1 MDMKEFVRVIQIPTA
16 NGQRLQ
22 EYGLF
27 HCIFFALTIAAM
39 VFAVI
44 YTLKKG
50 EKNLYFLY
58 VLSSVLM
65 WVGELYKQFCYSF
78 KTGTFHYDWY
88 SFPWQ
93 FCSTPL
99 YTFLFCAIAK
109 KGKLYD
115 AVSAYNATYALFAG
129 TCVMLYPSTLVD
141 NYGISFQSLLHHA
154 LMMITGVSALVLY
167 AKKFSVKLFAES
179 FIVYLILFAVG
190 IILNFIIPPLTGQEV
205 NMYFVSKTFPGED
218 NPFGIF
224 RDAYPY
230 TIFLI
235 VYTLLFTEFAAL
247 IAHVAY
253 LVAKK
258 KAAKRLAAN
267 TQY

>member
-1 MDMKEFVRVIQIPTA
+1 MDMKEFVKTIMLPTA
-16 NGQRLQ
+16 NGHRLQ

-44 YTLKKG
+44 YTLKNG

-65 WVGELYKQFCYSF
+65 WIGELYKQFCYSF
-78 KTGTFHYDWY
+78 QTGTFKYNWY
-88 SFPWQ
+88 FFPWQ

-115 AVSAYNATYALFAG
+115 VVSAYNATYALFAG
-129 TCVMLYPSTLVD
+129 TCVMLYPSTLVA

-167 AKKFSVKLFAES
+167 AKKFSVRLFAQS
-179 FIVYLILFAVG
+179 FIVYCILLAIAIIINEAVG
-190 IILNFIIPPLTGQEV
+190 DSV
-205 NMYFVSKTFPGED
+205 NMYFISRTFKGDD
-218 NPFGIF
+218 NPFGVF
-224 RDAYPY
+224 QKAYPY
-230 TIFLI
+230 PLFVT
-235 VYTLLFTEFAAL
+235 VYILLFTEFAAL
-247 IAHVAY
+247 IAHVSHV
-253 LVAKK
+253 VAVKNENK
-258 KAAKRLAAN
+258 RLKAAL
-267 TQY
+267 

>member
-16 NGQRLQ
+16 DGQRLS

-78 KTGTFHYDWY
+78 KTGTFHYEWY
-88 SFPWQ
+88 FFPWQ

-129 TCVMLYPSTLVD
+129 TCVMLYPSTLVN

-167 AKKFSVKLFAES
+167 AEKFSVKLFFES
-179 FIVYLILFAVG
+179 FIVYLILFDIG
-190 IILNFIIPPLTGQEV
+190 IILNFILPPLTGQEV
-205 NMYFVSKTFPGED
+205 NMYFVSKTATKG
-218 NPFGIF
+218 NQFGIF

-230 TIFLI
+230 PIFLI

>member
-1 MDMKEFVRVIQIPTA
+1 MKEFVRVIQIPTA
-16 NGQRLQ
+16 DGQRLS

-88 SFPWQ
+88 FFPWQ

-129 TCVMLYPSTLVD
+129 TCVMLYPSTLVS
-141 NYGISFQSLLHHA
+141 NYGIRKFFGLLHIVRNRDNTELCNSRNYGA
-154 LMMITGVSALVLY
+154 KSKYVLRF
-167 AKKFSVKLFAES
+167 KD
-179 FIVYLILFAVG
+179 
-190 IILNFIIPPLTGQEV
+190 
-205 NMYFVSKTFPGED
+205 FPRQRQS
-218 NPFGIF
+218 F
-224 RDAYPY
+224 RDIPESLPVPDFPYRIYAFIYGVCRAYRARRVPRC
-230 TIFLI
+230 
-235 VYTLLFTEFAAL
+235 
-247 IAHVAY
+247 
-253 LVAKK
+253 KK
-258 KAAKRLAAN
+258 EGGKTTCRE
-267 TQY
+267 

>member
-78 KTGTFHYDWY
+78 KTGTFHYEWY
-88 SFPWQ
+88 FFPWQ

-129 TCVMLYPSTLVD
+129 TCVMLYPSTLVN

-167 AKKFSVKLFAES
+167 AKKFSFQRLSPAKTILSEYSKKPTRTRFS
-179 FIVYLILFAVG
+179 LSYIRFYLRSLPRLSRTSRTSSQKRRRQNDLPRVAINSAYS
-190 IILNFIIPPLTGQEV
+190 PLPE
-205 NMYFVSKTFPGED
+205 K
-218 NPFGIF
+218 F
-224 RDAYPY
+224 R
-230 TIFLI
+230 
-235 VYTLLFTEFAAL
+235 LLSTRHL
-247 IAHVAY
+247 
-253 LVAKK
+253 
-258 KAAKRLAAN
+258 
-267 TQY
+267 